1 MNHTYPIYIICT
13 VLISGKMFC
22 YFFITSLLFQ
32 LYLLF
37 TAWTLKFVHI
47 RFDSVNPFFI
57 IIFLSKKWWTISN
70 FKFVIDLMLSNIL
83 QAKIGS
89 KTPNLISTYFNVQ
102 AVLRYILGFSKND
115 FNPLYYDCDQNGSAE
130 KLRVCIHLC

>member
-1 MNHTYPIYIICT
+1 MLIPLDRIIVLASIIPCFKDLGMRNLQYEIRICQKSYSKVTKAAYVWFEFLWIRRYFTHLSYIICT
-13 VLISGKMFC
+13 AVLISGRMYC

-57 IIFLSKKWWTISN
+57 IIKKWWTISN
-70 FKFVIDLMLSNIL
+70 FKFVIELMLSNIL
-83 QAKIGS
+83 
-89 KTPNLISTYFNVQ
+89 
-102 AVLRYILGFSKND
+102 
-115 FNPLYYDCDQNGSAE
+115 
-130 KLRVCIHLC
+130 